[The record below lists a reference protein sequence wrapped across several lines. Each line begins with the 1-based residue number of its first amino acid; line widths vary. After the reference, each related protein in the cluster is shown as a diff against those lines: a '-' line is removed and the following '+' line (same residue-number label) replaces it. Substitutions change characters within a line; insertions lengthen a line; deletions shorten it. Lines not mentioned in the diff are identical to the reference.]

1 MRAPGLRI
9 LCPEAPTP
17 IAGEGVT
24 GILQSPGPT
33 SLGVVPLPYP
43 QAPHHPPTLTS
54 RHPAS
59 HFKPRDGGSSSQRRP
74 PPGAE
79 ARQMGAILLL
89 GPASVGMSGLGGN
102 MRAAQPWVHRE
113 SEPRKEKG
121 PAANLSPGPGVP
133 SYPRLFVW
141 PTMPIPTPIHRTVS
155 LKPLFFLPLIGGR
168 HSRPGSWVCRPQTCV
183 KSTKEQRSGSYN
195 QSASLSEHGSPSAPL
210 KSEWS

>member
-1 MRAPGLRI
+1 MSLKSPTQALAAVASLWGLGGRQTGMRAPGLRI

-141 PTMPIPTPIHRTVS
+141 PTMPYPVS
-155 LKPLFFLPLIGGR
+155 GCGNWF
-168 HSRPGSWVCRPQTCV
+168 
-183 KSTKEQRSGSYN
+183 SGIDC
-195 QSASLSEHGSPSAPL
+195 
-210 KSEWS
+210 